1 MVKLFPVLVL
11 DSLVAWLCPVA
22 RNTAPIDSSRTRAG
36 PEGPLVQ
43 ERLQERIQLYLS
55 VSLFILSPVDGS
67 NFEAVTQSELSVAF
81 APGDLNICLH
91 GR

>member
-1 MVKLFPVLVL
+1 M
-11 DSLVAWLCPVA
+11 
-22 RNTAPIDSSRTRAG
+22 
-36 PEGPLVQ
+36 Q
-43 ERLQERIQLYLS
+43 ERLQERIRLYLS